1 MEFFNPSQNNNLLS
15 CVHDDNTNCLI
26 FTECCS
32 KYYGCFKCH
41 DENNDHKVLR
51 SQITKLKCNHC
62 NEDTEIDTKCQ
73 NCNTKFDYIYTIIKK
88 FVYKMWIF
96 IHKKLKF

>member
-15 CVHDDNTNCLI
+15 CAHDDNTNCLI

-41 DENNDHKVLR
+41 D
-51 SQITKLKCNHC
+51 
-62 NEDTEIDTKCQ
+62 
-73 NCNTKFDYIYTIIKK
+73 
-88 FVYKMWIF
+88 
-96 IHKKLKF
+96 